1 VNNHPD
7 TSEFKLGVQA
17 RQLFDAGQFEAAC
30 DMLLALAE
38 NEPANACV
46 RMDLAT
52 VLQRCGRLR
61 DSTAQLLEASRLPS
75 LDPAFVIQLARGLYF
90 GGEGVAARACL
101 ERLDGRGGLVPEL
114 LAEQAHLSWTMGDI
128 PSARRAIDRAISA
141 GIDAPHAHHLQAML
155 MQSTGELGHAGR
167 VLDACLQRW
176 PWHGDAALARSNLR
190 RQTPDAHHLE
200 FLQRQLMQLPAAG
213 RRPAEMANRAAFEA
227 AMFKELDDLGRH
239 DEAWSALSQC
249 NHLMHQITHYDRED
263 EAAIVDALIEIS
275 GRLGRRPAFRE
286 PTAVASGPQ
295 PIFIVGMPRSGT
307 TLLDRM
313 LSRHSMVASAGE
325 ITDFMRQL
333 RCLTDVPPQGTKG
346 TLAAIER
353 SVAIDMADLGAAYL
367 AQTQWRAQGRAH
379 FVDKLPANIRMVAHI
394 RQALPGAHILHMVRD
409 PMDVCFSNLSIMFGN
424 GSAYSYDQGDMAH
437 FHRQQERLVRHWQ
450 DAMPEAMLRVAYADL
465 VHDPRGTFSR
475 ILDYCGLPMED
486 ECFHPEHNAS
496 PVATPSGVQVREPIH
511 TRGLG
516 RWLHYASQLGE
527 LQRGLDGT
535 DTS

>member
-1 VNNHPD
+1 MNHHPD
-7 TSEFKLGVQA
+7 TSEFRLGVQA
-17 RQLFDAGQFEAAC
+17 RQLFDAGHFEVAC
-30 DMLLALAE
+30 GMLFALAE

-90 GGEGVAARACL
+90 GGEVVAARACL
-101 ERLDGRGGLVPEL
+101 ERLDGRADLAPEL

-128 PSARRAIDRAISA
+128 PSAKRAMDRAMSA
-141 GIDAPHAHHLQAML
+141 GIDAPHVRHLQAVL
-155 MQSTGELGHAGR
+155 MQAIGELDHASR
-167 VLDACLQRW
+167 VLGACLQRW
-176 PWHGDAALARSNLR
+176 PGFGDAALARSNLH
-190 RQTPDAHHLE
+190 RQTADAHHLE
-200 FLQRQLMQLPAAG
+200 FLQRQLAQLPAFVE
-213 RRPAEMANRAAFEA
+213 RPAEIANRAAFEA
-227 AMFKELDDLGRH
+227 AVFKELDDLGRH
-239 DEAWSALSQC
+239 EEAWSALSRC
-249 NHLMHQITHYDRED
+249 NRLMHQITHYDRED
-263 EAAIVDALIEIS
+263 EAAIVDALIETS
-275 GRLGRRPAFRE
+275 GRLVRRPAPRQS
-286 PTAVASGPQ
+286 TAVEPGPQ

-353 SVAIDMADLGAAYL
+353 SVTVDMADLGAAYL
-367 AQTQWRAQGRAH
+367 AQTQWRAEGRAY
-379 FVDKLPANIRMVAHI
+379 FVDKLPANIRMVALI
-394 RQALPGAHILHMVRD
+394 RQALPRARILHIVRD

-424 GSAYSYDQGDMAH
+424 ASAYSYDQGDMAH

-450 DAMPEAMLRVAYADL
+450 DTMPEAMLRVSYADL
-465 VHDPRGTFSR
+465 VHDPHCTFSGV
-475 ILDYCGLPMED
+475 LDYCGLPMED
-486 ECFHPEHNAS
+486 ACLHPERNSS

-511 TRGLG
+511 MRGLG
-516 RWLHYASQLGE
+516 RWRRYASQLSE
-527 LQRGLDGT
+527 LQRELDSTGT
-535 DTS
+535 Q